1 MIQSLSKYKF
11 FPKDKRPSLCGHCLR
26 GGKGF
31 YLNWNDKI
39 YASCS
44 YKHLEKIKERV
55 IKKENLT
62 ITIQVNPDSVSKV
75 LDNFKDT
82 YIEYSKKNNTYV
94 FHEWPRTD
102 RQNFFQKFVAYYLSY
117 EEKLADEGL

>member
-1 MIQSLSKYKF
+1 MMTSLSKYKF
-11 FPKDKRPSLCGHCLR
+11 FPKDKTPSLCGHCLR

-44 YKHLEKIKERV
+44 YEHLEKIKERV
-55 IKKENLT
+55 IKQEKLK
-62 ITIQVNPDSVSKV
+62 ITISVNPDSVSKV

-82 YIEYSKKNNTYV
+82 YIEYSKKNNSYI
-94 FHEWPRTD
+94 FHEWPRND
-102 RQNFFQKFVAYYLSY
+102 RHKFFQKFVAYYLSL
-117 EEKLADEGL
+117 ENELADQGL